1 MASPCICVCGCVT
14 CTVSQNVTCINSTYS
29 QEFEDDNEYGHD
41 FGLTVVKKP
50 RPCSIC
56 EDIIWS
62 DAIVCSGK
70 QLQVLEPQHP
80 YSHP

>member
-1 MASPCICVCGCVT
+1 MPRPFSHI
-14 CTVSQNVTCINSTYS
+14 
-29 QEFEDDNEYGHD
+29 QEYEDDNEYGHD

-62 DAIVCSGK
+62 DAIVCSSK
-70 QLQVLEPQHP
+70 Q
-80 YSHP
+80 